1 MLLTVPLT
9 GDRPQLV
16 PKVIQA
22 QHVIQGPSKN
32 PFKRGGGGAFNY
44 CNPRG
49 AKYAIKGEQDY
60 KTLPPPGWKEGR
72 EGVQMSPFLSKGHP
86 SMWAGHV
93 SLVIQGLTK
102 NDMGGGGCQ
111 GSTKESFLL

>member
-60 KTLPPPGWKEGR
+60 KTLPPPRVEGG
-72 EGVQMSPFLSKGHP
+72 E
-86 SMWAGHV
+86 
-93 SLVIQGLTK
+93 
-102 NDMGGGGCQ
+102 GGGANVPLFIKGPSKYVGGPCVSCYPGANQ
-111 GSTKESFLL
+111 E